1 MKLVTFTLNG
11 RSRVGEWIG
20 NTIHTLAS
28 PESMTQMIRR
38 GVTPVRT
45 YERVNAAAVKLE
57 APLMPGKIIC
67 IGKNYADHAKE
78 TGSDIPDEPIVF
90 AKLPSAVIGTGAPIT
105 WRESVTKKVDYE
117 GELGVIFGKRAF
129 EVPEDKAM
137 DYVFGYTIGND
148 VSARDLQQAKD
159 GQWTR
164 SKSIDTFC
172 PLGPCVVTK
181 DELPDPTNITI
192 RTTVNDELRQ
202 QGCTRDLIFSIPQLI
217 AYCTRFFHFEPGDL
231 LLTGTP
237 AGVGHGMNPPQY
249 LKDGDVVSITI
260 DGIGTLTNPCRVI
273 PEV

>member
-11 RSRVGEWIG
+11 RVRIGEWVG
-20 NTIHTLAS
+20 DTIHTLAS

-38 GVTPVRT
+38 GITPVRT
-45 YERVNAAAVKLE
+45 YERVNAEKVKLE
-57 APLMPGKIIC
+57 APLIPGKIIC

-90 AKLPSAVIGTGAPIT
+90 AKLPSAVIGTGAAIT
-105 WRESVTKKVDYE
+105 WRESVTQKVDYE
-117 GELGVIFGKRAF
+117 GELGVIFARRAF

-137 DYVFGYTIGND
+137 EYVFGYTIGND
-148 VSARDLQQAKD
+148 VTARDLQQAKD
-159 GQWTR
+159 GQWMR

-172 PLGPCVVTK
+172 PLGPCIVTK
-181 DELPDPTNITI
+181 DELPDPANIAI
-192 RTTVNDELRQ
+192 RTTVNGELRQ
-202 QGCTRDLIFSIPQLI
+202 DGNTRDLIFSIPRLI
-217 AYCTRFFHFEPGDL
+217 AYCTRYFHFEPGDL

-260 DGIGTLTNPCRVI
+260 DGIGTLTNPCRAL